1 MGKLPGRGV
10 SRRLVIAIDGPS
22 GAGKSTAGRAL
33 ARRLGYVFL
42 DTGAMYR
49 AAALKALREG
59 VSLDA
64 GDELAALARRTRIDL
79 EGGGE
84 AVRVDGEDVT
94 SAIRTR
100 EVSAA
105 ASRVSVHP
113 QVRRLMVARQQELGR
128 GGGVVLDGRDVGT
141 VVFPDAD
148 VKLYLDADPRRRA
161 ERRHAELAAAGVDS
175 DVDAI
180 EREIRARDHADSTRP
195 DSPLTR
201 APDAVYLDTTGLAPD
216 EVVQRMER
224 IVRETANFTA

>member
-1 MGKLPGRGV
+1 V

-33 ARRLGYVFL
+33 ARQLGYTFL

-49 AAALKALREG
+49 ALALKALREG
-59 VSLDA
+59 VPLDVP
-64 GDELAALARRTRIDL
+64 EKLADVARRTRIDL
-79 EGGGE
+79 DGGG
-84 AVRVDGEDVT
+84 AVVRLDGEDVT
-94 SAIRTR
+94 PAIRTR

-113 QVRRLMVARQQELGR
+113 PVRRLMVARQQELGR

-141 VVFPDAD
+141 VVFPEAD
-148 VKLYLDADPRRRA
+148 VKFYVDADPRRRA
-161 ERRHAELAAAGVDS
+161 ERRHAELAAAGVES
-175 DVDAI
+175 DVAAI

-201 APDAVYLDTTGLAPD
+201 APDAIYLDTTVLGPD
-216 EVVQRMER
+216 EVVQRMAVAVEDKLR
-224 IVRETANFTA
+224 A